1 MTQQL
6 ERTIRCTPDN
16 EAEFRAA
23 IKSDPHLLQLMKG
36 LQAQGVFPGLRAV
49 TLTVTG
55 DAMLKP
61 LRVAWPRC
69 THPNNPHEK
78 SPHPTQFVQPL
89 ARNNVRRSAQRS
101 SGCQSEKVL
110 SGLGK
115 SGCAEALNFS
125 RLRGRGIGN
134 LGAVVGVL

>member
-55 DAMLKP
+55 DAQT
-61 LRVAWPRC
+61 VARGLAALHTP
-69 THPNNPHEK
+69 E
-78 SPHPTQFVQPL
+78 QP
-89 ARNNVRRSAQRS
+89 A
-101 SGCQSEKVL
+101 
-110 SGLGK
+110 
-115 SGCAEALNFS
+115 
-125 RLRGRGIGN
+125 
-134 LGAVVGVL
+134 